1 MKQRAGLTG
10 SRSFTCQEFRV
21 IAKVMLPLLLIMAGV
36 LAGCETSHFP
46 SDDELKAALNGQGTN
61 VETLN
66 SNIPALITLR
76 EGDVVKIS
84 FPDSPVYNTTQQ
96 IRRDGRITMSLIGD
110 VDVAGMT
117 PSELE
122 KKLLSLYASQLASKQ
137 VTVEVVSS
145 SFPIYVTGMVLR
157 PGKILSDHPMTTL
170 EAVMEAG
177 GFDYDTADLKDV
189 AVIRREGNVMKR
201 YKSNLKA
208 VLEGKQSEPFY
219 LQPGD
224 IVYVPERFSF
234 F

>member
-1 MKQRAGLTG
+1 MKQQVGSTI
-10 SRSFTCQEFRV
+10 SRSFAYREFRV
-21 IAKVMLPLLLIMAGV
+21 IAKVTLPLLLIMAGV

-61 VETLN
+61 VET

-84 FPDSPVYNTTQQ
+84 FPDSPIYNTTQQ

-110 VDVAGMT
+110 VDVTGMT

-208 VLEGKQSEPFY
+208 ALEGKQSEPFY